1 MSNRRFIII
10 FIPILIAVIVIGV
23 WSIRKFFRKPIDSLQ
38 KITFAVSSHSFTGYT
53 IFVALEKGFFKDE
66 GLEVTLQ
73 TKYPHGKAILKALIE
88 KEADLGV
95 TSETP
100 FMHAVLNGEK
110 IYALATILSA
120 DKHLAIV
127 ARKDR
132 EISTVEDLKGKA
144 IGVTLGTNGE
154 YFMETVLLLNSIS
167 REEIQVFNLKPGQ
180 MFDAIMKGEVD
191 AIATWNPQM
200 YKTRNELGE
209 KGSTFYADGVYV
221 ASFVLAASQDYVHK
235 NPEIVNKIL
244 QALIT
249 ASAFIQANP
258 EESREIAAGYL
269 KMDPQLLKELSAMYH
284 FKVSLNQSFLVTLE
298 NQSEWAIKHN
308 LTDQKRIPNF
318 LEFIYPDALETL
330 KPESM
335 TVIR

>member
-1 MSNRRFIII
+1 MSSRRFIII
-10 FIPILIAVIVIGV
+10 FIPILIVIIGIGV
-23 WSIRKFFRKPIDSLQ
+23 WSIQKFIRKPIEPLQ
-38 KITFAVSSHSFTGYT
+38 KITFAGNSLSFTGYL
-53 IFVALEKGFFKDE
+53 IFVALEKGYFKDE

-73 TKYPHGKAILKALIE
+73 IKYPHGKAILNALIE

-100 FMHAVLNGEK
+100 FMHAVLNGKK
-110 IYALATILSA
+110 IYALATILTA
-120 DKHLAIV
+120 GKHLAIV

-132 EISTVEDLKGKA
+132 GISTVEDLKGKT

-167 REEIQVFNLKPGQ
+167 REEIQVLNLKPGQ

-191 AIATWNPQM
+191 AIATWNTQM
-200 YKTRNELGE
+200 YKIRKELGE
-209 KGSTFYADGVYV
+209 KGSSFYADGVYA
-221 ASFVLAASQDYVHK
+221 ASFVLAARQDYVHK
-235 NPEIVNKIL
+235 NPEIVNKFL
-244 QALIT
+244 RALIT
-249 ASAFIQANP
+249 ASAFIQTHP
-258 EESREIAAGYL
+258 EESKEIASEYL
-269 KMDPQLLKELSAMYH
+269 KIDPQLLKELSAIYH
-284 FKVSLNQSFLVTLE
+284 FKVSLDQSFLVTLE
-298 NQSEWAIKHN
+298 NQSEWAIRHN
-308 LTDQKRIPNF
+308 LTDQKRVPNF